1 MVIYLN
7 RPLSIF
13 YGELNVEN
21 DIQITNYNIIN
32 KNLNLKF
39 LFWEKNKNFK
49 FKFLRYN
56 LKNFVAYII

>member
-1 MVIYLN
+1 MYSKIHTLVDNFMVIYLN

-39 LFWEKNKNFK
+39 LF
-49 FKFLRYN
+49 
-56 LKNFVAYII
+56 